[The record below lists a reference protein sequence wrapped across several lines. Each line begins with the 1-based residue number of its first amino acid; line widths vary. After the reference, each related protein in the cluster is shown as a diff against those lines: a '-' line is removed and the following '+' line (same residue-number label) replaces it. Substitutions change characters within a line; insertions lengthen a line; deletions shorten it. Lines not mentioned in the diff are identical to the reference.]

1 MRGMQMIIRAGYC
14 GCAKPKH
21 EHIAAA
27 NVQKNLGLEVF
38 HPRLRIERVTR
49 RGPMRLTEPL
59 FPCYIFIRCVMDEK
73 LDEIRYANGISS
85 IVQFADRIPA
95 VPDLV
100 IEELQACFPA
110 GEPMVVNDTLSPG
123 AEVLVADGAFA
134 GMRASVLRIMPA
146 RPRVQVLLD
155 LLGCPTAVSV
165 DRNLVVSENRIGGDF
180 LP

>member
-85 IVQFADRIPA
+85 IVHFPDRIPP

-100 IEELQACFPA
+100 IHEFPPRFPS
-110 GEPMVVNDTLSPG
+110 PMP
-123 AEVLVADGAFA
+123 
-134 GMRASVLRIMPA
+134 I
-146 RPRVQVLLD
+146 
-155 LLGCPTAVSV
+155 
-165 DRNLVVSENRIGGDF
+165 
-180 LP
+180 